1 MRKLAPAFI
10 LTTIVAFSSGSALA
24 LGDMNKSK
32 KAPTATTSADVT
44 APADARTNGAAV
56 PADVGRAGVSG
67 NAATPPAVT
76 SGMPANDA
84 VALDRSRSSARD
96 CQGIAAT
103 DPLYKTHNCG
113 AMKGGPGASGGDG
126 AGASGASGSS
136 SSGSGK

>member
-10 LTTIVAFSSGSALA
+10 LTTLVAFSSGSAFA

-32 KAPTATTSADVT
+32 KAPTATTGADVT
-44 APADARTNGAAV
+44 APADARTNGAST

-67 NAATPPAVT
+67 NAATPPAVN
-76 SGMPANDA
+76 SGVPMSKDT
-84 VALDRSRSSARD
+84 VASMNRSASN
-96 CQGIAAT
+96 CEGIATT
-103 DPLYKTHNCG
+103 DPLYKTNNCG

-136 SSGSGK
+136 SSGSGR